1 MGVGLN
7 LCVIDGGDYLQL
19 DLLPAASTRERKE
32 RRDLRARR
40 RRRSSLRTFEL
51 NVCIGLGTC
60 RHLPHF

>member
-40 RRRSSLRTFEL
+40 RRRSSLPAPL
-51 NVCIGLGTC
+51 N
-60 RHLPHF
+60 